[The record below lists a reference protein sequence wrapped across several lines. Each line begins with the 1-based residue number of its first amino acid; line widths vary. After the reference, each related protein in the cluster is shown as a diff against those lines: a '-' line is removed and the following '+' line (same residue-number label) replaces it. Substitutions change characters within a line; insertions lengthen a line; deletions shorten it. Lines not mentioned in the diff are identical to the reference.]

1 MFRSV
6 FLVGTATDLLI
17 TDHGM
22 TLNRTA
28 PCRRDSGGSSPQRV
42 KVDTY
47 YQICSTRYIVVV
59 P

>member
-6 FLVGTATDLLI
+6 FLVGTAADLLI

-22 TLNRTA
+22 TLNWIA
-28 PCRRDSGGSSPQRV
+28 PYRRDSGGSSPQRV

-47 YQICSTRYIVVV
+47 YQICSIRYIVVV